1 MGRSAL
7 SGSSNGTRP
16 SRIRGISRHPAKGGR
31 PPYARCRTTLVEA
44 VRQGC
49 YLAAMELKSVPVKS
63 NDVRVP
69 KPEVGSAYLVERYS
83 ADSVKAVILH
93 PDDFA
98 ELQSRAQ
105 MLEEAA
111 RPAGLELSEI
121 EVKAHRIAESR
132 EGEVVEDEAAVRSLL
147 GL

>member
-1 MGRSAL
+1 
-7 SGSSNGTRP
+7 
-16 SRIRGISRHPAKGGR
+16 
-31 PPYARCRTTLVEA
+31 
-44 VRQGC
+44 
-49 YLAAMELKSVPVKS
+49 MELNSIPIKS

-69 KPEVGSAYLVERYS
+69 KPELGSAYLVGRYS

-111 RPAGLELSEI
+111 RPATFELTELGA
-121 EVKAHRIAESR
+121 KAHRIAESR
-132 EGEVVEDEAAVRSLL
+132 EGELIEDEAAVRSLL
-147 GL
+147 GI

>member
-1 MGRSAL
+1 MDL
-7 SGSSNGTRP
+7 N
-16 SRIRGISRHPAKGGR
+16 
-31 PPYARCRTTLVEA
+31 
-44 VRQGC
+44 
-49 YLAAMELKSVPVKS
+49 SVSIKS

-69 KPEVGSAYLVERYS
+69 KPEVGTAYLIERYS

-98 ELQSRAQ
+98 ELQSRARV
-105 MLEEAA
+105 LEDAA
-111 RPAGLELSEI
+111 RPAGFELSEL
-121 EVKAHRIAESR
+121 EAKAHQIAESR

>member
-1 MGRSAL
+1 
-7 SGSSNGTRP
+7 
-16 SRIRGISRHPAKGGR
+16 
-31 PPYARCRTTLVEA
+31 
-44 VRQGC
+44 
-49 YLAAMELKSVPVKS
+49 MELKSVPVKS

-98 ELQSRAQ
+98 ELESRARI
-105 MLEEAA
+105 LDEAA
-111 RPAGLELSEI
+111 RPAGFELT
-121 EVKAHRIAESR
+121 EVGAEAHRVAESR
-132 EGEVVEDEAAVRSLL
+132 EGELIEDEAAVRSLL

>member
-1 MGRSAL
+1 MDLRSVSL
-7 SGSSNGTRP
+7 
-16 SRIRGISRHPAKGGR
+16 
-31 PPYARCRTTLVEA
+31 
-44 VRQGC
+44 QG
-49 YLAAMELKSVPVKS
+49 

-69 KPEVGSAYLVERYS
+69 RPEVGTAYFVERYN

-105 MLEEAA
+105 MLEDAA
-111 RPAGLELSEI
+111 RPAGFELTDLGA
-121 EVKAHRIAESR
+121 KAHRIVESR
-132 EGEVVEDEAAVRSLL
+132 EGDAIEDEAAVRSLL

>member
-1 MGRSAL
+1 
-7 SGSSNGTRP
+7 
-16 SRIRGISRHPAKGGR
+16 
-31 PPYARCRTTLVEA
+31 
-44 VRQGC
+44 
-49 YLAAMELKSVPVKS
+49 MELKSVPLKS

-105 MLEEAA
+105 ILEEAA
-111 RPAGLELSEI
+111 RPAGFELTELGA
-121 EVKAHRIAESR
+121 KAHRIAEAR
-132 EGEVVEDEAAVRSLL
+132 EGETIEDEAAVRSLL

>member
-1 MGRSAL
+1 
-7 SGSSNGTRP
+7 
-16 SRIRGISRHPAKGGR
+16 
-31 PPYARCRTTLVEA
+31 
-44 VRQGC
+44 
-49 YLAAMELKSVPVKS
+49 MELKSVPVKS

-98 ELQSRAQ
+98 ELQGRAR

-111 RPAGLELSEI
+111 RPAGFELT
-121 EVKAHRIAESR
+121 EVEAEAHRIAESR
-132 EGEVVEDEAAVRSLL
+132 EGELIEDEAAVRSLL